1 TYVEHVESVEILDAV
16 GRSLSFTY
24 FDDEEGRA
32 KIRKRISREL
42 ALAYVKWVVITPD
55 LFREPKPY
63 NLDFRIPWTW
73 LENEKTFEVCDG
85 GGQ

>member
-1 TYVEHVESVEILDAV
+1 
-16 GRSLSFTY
+16 
-24 FDDEEGRA
+24 
-32 KIRKRISREL
+32 RKRISREL

-85 GGQ
+85 GGQSLGHTYFQTDDADQARQWITKQAA